1 MKILT
6 FDYIKDEVSKSEKV
20 FNRGEN
26 IFNLGNY
33 RLIEDKSDTG
43 KYHYKFDGTYG
54 DYDVSVSLKENSLT
68 SKCSCPFPHKGCKHV
83 VAACLDIV
91 QRRKREIKISS
102 DEKIPHEYMTPEEIR
117 ETAQKS
123 RHDKA
128 KNEDLQ
134 FFPGDQYKG
143 SHIVRNKR
151 YHDYRVTIYNP
162 VERSGHCS
170 CPDFATNHLETC
182 KHLIFAY
189 NQFEKNKN
197 FIREAE
203 DEVFPFIHIIWN
215 SRLQKPVCYFEK
227 IESDELRGTIESLF
241 NDKGIYIRDSYNQLY
256 QLFLKAGE
264 NNAILFDKYLLNKI
278 EDVQYKK
285 EIVKIKRSYKEDYSF
300 LKAELY
306 PYQKEGIEFALF
318 RKSAIIA
325 DEMGLGKTLQAIC
338 ISILKKKLFGF
349 EKVLIISPS
358 SLKNQWKLEI
368 EKFTDEKASVVTGN
382 MKHREKIYFHNADF
396 FKITNYEAVL
406 RDVSVISRWNPDLII
421 LDEAQRI
428 KNFETK
434 THQAVLRIPH
444 SHSLVITGTPL
455 ENKLEDI
462 YSIVQFSAPDLL
474 TPLWAFASN
483 HFNLSRNK
491 KNKVLGYKNLDIVHS
506 KLKDLIIR
514 RRKEDVFDS
523 LPDLIENNY
532 YLDLSM
538 EQQEIH
544 QGLVHSL
551 MYYTSKKVLTPMDI
565 KRMQQILLNMRRIC
579 DSTYLIDKNSNI
591 SPKLV
596 ELVSLMKD
604 LVIEENRKVIIFT
617 EWTGMTYLIGKVL
630 SDLKINFIEFSGKIP
645 VDKRQLLI
653 DEFQN
658 NSECMVFLSTD
669 AGGTGLNLQNAD
681 CVINFELP
689 WNPAKLNQRIGRINR
704 IGQKSLKINVINL
717 ISKNSIEEKVLAG
730 INLKQDLFDA
740 VLQGTSDEIDISS
753 EKKNQFVNQI
763 RAMFDEDPTNSPLP
777 AEEQPELDDKTPYYL
792 NPEVFKE
799 EESEIDLS
807 AEEFENFDEVN
818 SHSKSSGEKA
828 NEAQQMETVMNQGLS
843 FLNSLSL
850 MATGKTL
857 VEDNSNKAVEIDRET
872 GEVVMRFKLP
882 GF

>member
-1 MKILT
+1 MK
-6 FDYIKDEVSKSEKV
+6 YHNVEEKSEA
-20 FNRGEN
+20 
-26 IFNLGNY
+26 
-33 RLIEDKSDTG
+33 G
-43 KYHYKFDGTYG
+43 KYNYKFDGSYG
-54 DYDVSVSLKENSLT
+54 DYDVSISLKDNSFS

-91 QRRKREIKISS
+91 QRHKREKKSSS
-102 DEKIPHEYMTPEEIR
+102 DDDIPQEYMTPEEVR
-117 ETAQKS
+117 EKAIKG
-123 RHDKA
+123 RNDKA
-128 KNEDLQ
+128 KKEDFQLLR
-134 FFPGDQYKG
+134 GDQYKG
-143 SHIVRNKR
+143 SHIVRTKR
-151 YHDYRVTIYNP
+151 YHDYEVTLYNP
-162 VERSGHCS
+162 AERSGHCI

-189 NQFEKNKN
+189 NQFEKDKN
-197 FIREAE
+197 FTEETGKEI
-203 DEVFPFIHIIWN
+203 FPFIHLTWN
-215 SRLQKPVCYFEK
+215 SRLQKPVSYFEK
-227 IESDELRGTIESLF
+227 IDDSDVKKTIESLF
-241 NDKGIYIRDSYNQLY
+241 NDKGIYNRESYNQLY
-256 QLFLKAGE
+256 QLYLTVGE
-264 NNAILFDKYLLNKI
+264 NDSVRFEKFLLNKI
-278 EDVQYKK
+278 EDAQYEK
-285 EIVKIKRSYKEDYSF
+285 EIAKIKRSYIEDYSF
-300 LKAELY
+300 LKTDLY
-306 PYQKEGIEFALF
+306 PYQKEGVEFGLF

-325 DEMGLGKTLQAIC
+325 DEMGLGKTLQAIS

-349 EKVLIISPS
+349 EKVLIVSPS

-382 MKHREKIYFHNADF
+382 MKNREKIYFHDSDF

-406 RDVSVISRWNPDLII
+406 RDVTVITRWKPDLII

-444 SHSLVITGTPL
+444 NHSLVITGTPL

-462 YSIVQFSAPDLL
+462 YSIVQFSAPALL

-483 HFNLSRNK
+483 HFNLSRHK
-491 KNKVLGYKNLDIVHS
+491 KNKVLGYRNLDIVHS

-514 RRKEDVFDS
+514 RRTEDVLES

-532 YLDLSM
+532 YLDLSI

-544 QGLVHSL
+544 QGLVQSL
-551 MYYTSKKVLTPMDI
+551 HYYSSKKVLTPMDI
-565 KRMQQILLNMRRIC
+565 KRMQQILLNMRRVC
-579 DSTYLIDKNSNI
+579 DSTYLVDKKSNI

-596 ELVSLMKD
+596 ELVSIMKD
-604 LVIEENRKVIIFT
+604 LVIENKRKVIIFT

-630 SDLKINFIEFSGKIP
+630 SDLKIDFIEFSGKIP

-740 VLQGTSDEIDISS
+740 VLQGNSDEIDMSR

-763 RAMFDEDPTNSPLP
+763 RAMFDENPVDTPVP
-777 AEEQPELDDKTPYYL
+777 AEEQPELDDRTPHYL
-792 NPEVFKE
+792 NPEIFI
-799 EESEIDLS
+799 EESESELS
-807 AEEFENFDEVN
+807 GEDFENSDEVG
-818 SHSKSSGEKA
+818 SYRKSPEEKA
-828 NEAQQMETVMNQGLS
+828 NEAQQMETVLNQGLS

-850 MATGKTL
+850 MATGKSL
-857 VEDNSNKAVEIDRET
+857 VGDNSDKAVEIDRET